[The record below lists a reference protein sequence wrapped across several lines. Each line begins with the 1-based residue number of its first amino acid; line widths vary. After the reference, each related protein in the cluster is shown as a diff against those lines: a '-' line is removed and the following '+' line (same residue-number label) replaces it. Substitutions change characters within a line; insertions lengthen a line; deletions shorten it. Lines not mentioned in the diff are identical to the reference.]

1 MTMPRMSFLSSG
13 RAWRGLAGA
22 AALVVLG
29 ACASGPERAV
39 LVPVVSADAA
49 NTQVLSR
56 AVTGK
61 LSDGQAFRLEDA
73 SQWRRVGALVQG
85 DVYRPLGAPVALG
98 KGARSEAYLVVSS
111 GRLIGFYLPAA
122 GMFLPLSESQV
133 LPFSQRL

>member
-13 RAWRGLAGA
+13 RAWRLAGA

-49 NTQVLSR
+49 NPVLSR

-73 SQWRRVGALVQG
+73 SQWRRVGALVRG
-85 DVYRPLGAPVALG
+85 DVYRPLGAGGAG
-98 KGARSEAYLVVSS
+98 QGARSEAYLVASS
-111 GRLIGFYLPAA
+111 GRLIGFYCRRP

>member
-22 AALVVLG
+22 VALVVLG
-29 ACASGPERAV
+29 ACASGPEKAM

-85 DVYRPLGAPVALG
+85 DVYRPLGAPVTLG
-98 KGARSEAYLVVSS
+98 KGARSEAYLVASS

-122 GMFLPLSESQV
+122 SMFLPLSESQV

>member
-13 RAWRGLAGA
+13 RAWRGYSRHRGAGCPGRVRVRPRAGGAGA
-22 AALVVLG
+22 
-29 ACASGPERAV
+29 SGCGRRQY
-39 LVPVVSADAA
+39 
-49 NTQVLSR
+49 QVLSR

-98 KGARSEAYLVVSS
+98 KRARSEAYLVASS

>member
-1 MTMPRMSFLSSG
+1 M
-13 RAWRGLAGA
+13 
-22 AALVVLG
+22 
-29 ACASGPERAV
+29 
-39 LVPVVSADAA
+39 
-49 NTQVLSR
+49 LSR

-85 DVYRPLGAPVALG
+85 DVYRPLGARGAG
-98 KGARSEAYLVVSS
+98 QGARSEAYLVASS

>member
-1 MTMPRMSFLSSG
+1 MLAPPPRSVCSNNVVNIG
-13 RAWRGLAGA
+13 ERAHDDAAHVIPVIRARLARLAGA

-98 KGARSEAYLVVSS
+98 KARARRPIWW
-111 GRLIGFYLPAA
+111 RLPDG
-122 GMFLPLSESQV
+122 
-133 LPFSQRL
+133 

>member
-13 RAWRGLAGA
+13 RAWRGSAGA

-73 SQWRRVGALVQG
+73 SQWRRVGRWCRAMSIARWARRWRWARAHAR
-85 DVYRPLGAPVALG
+85 RPIWWRHPDG
-98 KGARSEAYLVVSS
+98 
-111 GRLIGFYLPAA
+111 
-122 GMFLPLSESQV
+122 
-133 LPFSQRL
+133 

>member
-1 MTMPRMSFLSSG
+1 M
-13 RAWRGLAGA
+13 
-22 AALVVLG
+22 
-29 ACASGPERAV
+29 
-39 LVPVVSADAA
+39 
-49 NTQVLSR
+49 LSR

-98 KGARSEAYLVVSS
+98 KGARSEAYLVASS